1 MNKNVPAK
9 PLKYESFHRGIS
21 THLRGYLSALKQ
33 AIITS
38 VNGRV
43 LKPFVLAFSSCNPGE
58 GVTTIATNF
67 AYTFAEASEHRLL
80 LVDCNLSRPS
90 LHKVFQGD
98 RSPGLVECITSE
110 SDLPWSI
117 KHLTQGLDVLF
128 AGGIVDDPWQMFG
141 SRDFVRFLLEAKK
154 NYNVTVLDCPPVVG
168 VGETTILT
176 SKADATVLVIESEK
190 TRYEVAQRVQKM
202 ITNSGGNILG
212 VVLNKKRYHIP
223 ELLYKKI

>member
-33 AIITS
+33 AIMTS

-43 LKPFVLAFSSCNPGE
+43 VKPFVLAFSSCNSGE
-58 GVTTIATNF
+58 GVTTVATNF

-80 LVDCNLSRPS
+80 LVDCNLSNPS
-90 LHKVFQGD
+90 LHNLLHED
-98 RSPGLVECITSE
+98 RSPGLVECLTTE
-110 SDLPWSI
+110 SDIPWSI
-117 KHLTQGLDVLF
+117 RHLTKGLDVLF
-128 AGGIVDDPWQMFG
+128 AGREVDDPWQMFG
-141 SRDFVRFLLEAKK
+141 SRDFVQFLLEAKK
-154 NYNVTVLDCPPVVG
+154 YYSITVLDCPHVIG
-168 VGETTILT
+168 VGETIILT

-190 TRYEVAQRVQKM
+190 TRYEVAQRAQKM

-212 VVLNKKRYHIP
+212 VVLNKKQYHIP
-223 ELLYKKI
+223 ALLYNKL